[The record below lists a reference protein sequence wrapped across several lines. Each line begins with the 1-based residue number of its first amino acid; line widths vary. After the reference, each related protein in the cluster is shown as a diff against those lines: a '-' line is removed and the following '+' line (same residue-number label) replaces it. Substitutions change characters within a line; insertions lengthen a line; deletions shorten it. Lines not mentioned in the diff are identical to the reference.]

1 MRDNIYI
8 SIDTGKH
15 STKFITKIDGV
26 LVKDI
31 FRTKV
36 QEIDNLGIELT
47 KNSYI
52 IEFSGKS
59 YLIGDMLGEDKCD
72 YNVSKTSIYHQLCVY
87 LSVCKILNE
96 TNAMSFGVPNVY
108 LALNVPL
115 NVYKNKILKEE
126 YRQLIQREGKVIP
139 IKVNGRSFV
148 FKINLVL
155 PLPEAT
161 ASVYSNI
168 SNFRDKKATIIDCGS
183 LNTSYCTFNSLVPLL
198 ESMVIANSGIN
209 VLRSKIAERL
219 TTFCGTLISNDDT
232 EEILK
237 DGYLYVDGTMV
248 KESKKIVEDLIK
260 EHVYEIFNYAK
271 SRSVSFNNT
280 TLIFTG
286 GGSIL
291 LQKYILE
298 IYPNAI
304 FEKDPQF
311 ANALSYL
318 TVLKIKCNAK
328 I

>member
-1 MRDNIYI
+1 MREII
-8 SIDTGKH
+8 ITIDTGKY
-15 STKFITKIDGV
+15 STKFISKINGV
-26 LVKDI
+26 IVKDI

-36 QEIDNLGIELT
+36 QQIDNLGIELT
-47 KNSYI
+47 KNSYNV
-52 IEFSGKS
+52 EFGGKS
-59 YLIGDMLGEDKCD
+59 YLIGDMLSEDKCD
-72 YNVSKTSIYHQLCVY
+72 YNVSKTSINHQLCVY
-87 LSVCKILNE
+87 LSICKILGE

-126 YRQLIQREGKVIP
+126 YKQLIQKEGEVIP

-161 ASVYSNI
+161 ASIYSNI
-168 SNFRDKKATIIDCGS
+168 SYFRDKKATIIDCGS

-209 VLRSKIAERL
+209 VLRSKIAEKL
-219 TTFCGTLISNDDT
+219 TTFCGTFISNDDT

-237 DGYLYVDGTMV
+237 SGYLYVDGAKV
-248 KESKKIVEDLIK
+248 EDSKSIVEGLIN
-260 EHVYEIFNYAK
+260 EHVFEIFNYAK

-318 TVLKIKCNAK
+318 TVLEIKCNVK
-328 I
+328 N